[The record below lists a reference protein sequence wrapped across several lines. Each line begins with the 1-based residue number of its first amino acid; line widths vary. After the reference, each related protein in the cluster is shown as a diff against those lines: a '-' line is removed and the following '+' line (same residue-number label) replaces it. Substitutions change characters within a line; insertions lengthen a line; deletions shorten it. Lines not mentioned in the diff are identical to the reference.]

1 VSERSRE
8 RRIALLSWVGWIVL
22 LILSRTWRWRH
33 VNRETLLAH
42 RAKGQAVIQAF
53 WHGQLLAMM
62 IEARKQNVMVMVSEH
77 GDGEIISRALSRL
90 GFGLVRGSSSR
101 GAARALLAGAREVE
115 NGHDLIVTPDG
126 PRGPAKSV
134 APGAAAIAQ
143 RTGAPIMPIGIYA
156 SRAWRLKSWDS
167 LMIPKPFAIVRVA
180 YGPPL
185 LVNTDT
191 ARKSVEAANGV
202 HAAIEAAIAAA
213 ERGSL

>member
-1 VSERSRE
+1 MSERSRE
-8 RRIALLSWVGWIVL
+8 RRIAFLSWVGWVVL

-42 RAKGQAVIQAF
+42 RAKGQPVIQVF

-62 IEARKQNVMVMVSEH
+62 IEARRQNVMVMVSEH

-143 RTGAPIMPIGIYA
+143 RTGAPVLPIGIYA
-156 SRAWRLKSWDS
+156 SSAWRLKSWDG
-167 LMIPKPFAIVRVA
+167 LMIPKPFAMVRVA
-180 YGPPL
+180 YGTPIVL
-185 LVNTDT
+185 ATDS
-191 ARKSVEAANGV
+191 ARKAVEASNGI

-213 ERGSL
+213 ERGAL